1 MKNKLIELNGIDDIN
16 IHLFKYRLEE
26 SIEGEINFL
35 NKKLTGATLVKEI
48 IHSKIINSFDDIN
61 NDGLEIFNNILIL
74 NVRFNIGVEYCE
86 NISFGK
92 LNLLNFTFYK
102 TFFTSLENYD
112 FNNLEN
118 NILVEDFDLIE
129 GEDKLSYYINVIIG
143 INEM

>member
-118 NILVEDFDLIE
+118 NIFVEDFDLIE